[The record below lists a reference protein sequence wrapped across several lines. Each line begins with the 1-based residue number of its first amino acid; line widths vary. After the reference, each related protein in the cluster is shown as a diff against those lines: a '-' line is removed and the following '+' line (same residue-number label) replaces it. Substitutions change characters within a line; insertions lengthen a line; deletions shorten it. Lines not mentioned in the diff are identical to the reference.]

1 MKGIHANVSTP
12 TLTVFRWIEY
22 IRKLG
27 MIWSFPPRFSLCIPS
42 DCTWLHQIAMQHFIF
57 SHLQPFSCFGSLLC
71 PLCLLCYVQMT
82 CDECQRHPLPGAIEP
97 MAGEAGP
104 SPDRA
109 IILTASDPR
118 RSMKIP
124 GNIRHENTMDGTPF
138 WNMSEKEVV
147 NRCEQSE
154 NMSLL
159 WASLSL
165 CIQTPWASVTSQR
178 CWSHW

>member
-1 MKGIHANVSTP
+1 
-12 TLTVFRWIEY
+12 
-22 IRKLG
+22 
-27 MIWSFPPRFSLCIPS
+27 
-42 DCTWLHQIAMQHFIF
+42 MQHFIF

-118 RSMKIP
+118 RPMKIP

-147 NRCEQSE
+147 NRCEQSLHVSTLSIFE
-154 NMSLL
+154 PLHTDT
-159 WASLSL
+159 LSL
-165 CIQTPWASVTSQR
+165 CHFPAMLKSLIVTEFSESWERGDPILQTF
-178 CWSHW
+178 H